1 MGDSLSNWSA
11 STASIDGMHEAL
23 WSMSQRS
30 RSLQD
35 LRKDIRTVWN
45 DEAARDV
52 NDRYLDP
59 QEFEDDRMKTAL
71 GEQRELL
78 EHAAQTLDS
87 TTDLTLLID
96 ECSAFVTEK
105 LQFAEQDMDNSYSDF
120 DQYVH
125 YNSEA
130 RSKFPLVLE
139 LIDHANAACE

>member
-1 MGDSLSNWSA
+1 MSSRPSNRGG
-11 STASIDGMHEAL
+11 STPGADGMHEAL

-35 LRKDIRTVWN
+35 LRKDIRNVWN
-45 DEAARDV
+45 DEAASDV
-52 NDRYLDP
+52 NGRYLDP
-59 QEFEDDRMKTAL
+59 HEFEDDRMSTAL

-78 EHAAQTLDS
+78 EHAAQTLES

-139 LIDHANAACE
+139 LIDHANAAC

>member
-1 MGDSLSNWSA
+1 MSDSLSNWSA
-11 STASIDGMHEAL
+11 STASTEGMHEAL

-30 RSLQD
+30 RSLQE
-35 LRKDIRTVWN
+35 LRKDIRNVWN
-45 DEAARDV
+45 DQAARDV
-52 NDRYLDP
+52 NRRYLDP
-59 QEFEDDRMKTAL
+59 QEFEDDRMRTAL
-71 GEQRELL
+71 GEQREFL
-78 EHAAQTLDS
+78 EHAAQKLHS

-96 ECSAFVTEK
+96 ECSAFITEK
-105 LQFAEQDMDNSYSDF
+105 LKFAEQDMDNSYSDF